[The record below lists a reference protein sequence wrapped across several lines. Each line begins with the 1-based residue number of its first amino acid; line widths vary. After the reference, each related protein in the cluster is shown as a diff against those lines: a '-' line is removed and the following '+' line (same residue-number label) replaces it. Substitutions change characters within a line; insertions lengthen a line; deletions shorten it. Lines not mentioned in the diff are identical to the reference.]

1 MGRLLRQIGP
11 QKRLPTL
18 EQAANLLAT
27 HYEQASKLS
36 FQNSDKKQKKA
47 CKQVLQQN
55 KSYTQNDI
63 FTDELTLE
71 ELECAIQKLDPNK
84 SPGIDLLFGSMIKH
98 FGICTRCTLLRIFN
112 LSWKS
117 GKLPTLWKK
126 SIIIPILKPG
136 KDAACCKSYHPIPL
150 TSALCKLMERIIH
163 ARIMRWLIEHNVIH
177 FYQTAFRD
185 GHIIV
190 DQLFYLVQ
198 SVIDESEEIPHKKT
212 TAVFLDL
219 SAAFDRVW
227 RQKLIEVLH
236 RLGIKGNSLLWINDF
251 LRHRK
256 FVVRFNG
263 RFSKSHR
270 SWAGVPQGSFISP
283 LLFLM

>member
-18 EQAANLLAT
+18 EQAANLLPT
-27 HYEQASKLS
+27 HYKQASKLS

-55 KSYTQNDI
+55 KSYTQKDI

-71 ELECAIQKLDPNK
+71 ELECAIQKLDANK
-84 SPGIDLLFGSMIKH
+84 SPGIDLIFGSMIKH
-98 FGICTRCTLLRIFN
+98 FGICTRRTLLRIFN

-117 GKLPTLWKK
+117 GKLPTLLKK

-136 KDAACCKSYHPIPL
+136 KDACCKSYHPISL
-150 TSALCKLMERIIH
+150 TSTLCKLMERIIH
-163 ARIMRWLIEHNVIH
+163 ARIMRWLIEHNVLH
-177 FYQTAFRD
+177 FYQTAFRA
-185 GHIIV
+185 GHSTV

-198 SVIDESEEIPHKKT
+198 SIIDGLEGRPHTKT

-219 SAAFDRVW
+219 SAAFERVW
-227 RQKLIEVLH
+227 RHKLIEVLH
-236 RLGIKGNSLLWINDF
+236 RSGIKGNSLLWINDF

-263 RFSKSHR
+263 SFRSHIDLGLVSR
-270 SWAGVPQGSFISP
+270 RD
-283 LLFLM
+283 LL